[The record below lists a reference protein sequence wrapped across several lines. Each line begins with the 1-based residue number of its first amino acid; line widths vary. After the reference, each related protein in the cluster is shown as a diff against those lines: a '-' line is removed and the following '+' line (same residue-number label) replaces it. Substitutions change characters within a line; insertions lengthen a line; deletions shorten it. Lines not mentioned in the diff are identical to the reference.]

1 MSRRAAFLDRDGVI
15 NVDRGFVSLWDDFEF
30 LPGVIEAM
38 QALQAAGFALI
49 VVTNQSGIARGYYS
63 EAVFHALTDR
73 IHRELEALGVHVTAT
88 YHCPHLASGSI
99 EPYAIACDCRKPM
112 PGMLLRAAREW
123 DLDLSR
129 SFIVGD
135 KPSDIDAGVA
145 AGVPVRYFVGH
156 PGVERPIEAT
166 GVVTGLLDC
175 ARHVLANET
184 AVSA

>member
-1 MSRRAAFLDRDGVI
+1 VYAVAWHPSCWGRAAAEEGGSFGDQTD
-15 NVDRGFVSLWDDFEF
+15 
-30 LPGVIEAM
+30 
-38 QALQAAGFALI
+38 
-49 VVTNQSGIARGYYS
+49 ARQ
-63 EAVFHALTDR
+63 EN
-73 IHRELEALGVHVTAT
+73 I
-88 YHCPHLASGSI
+88 LASGSI

-112 PGMLLRAAREW
+112 PGMVLRAAREW